1 MTITR
6 EQIVAEAR
14 TWAGTKYRHQ
24 GRVKGLAVD
33 CAGLVLGVAAALGIP
48 HRRVDGYSRRPDGT
62 LVSEVEAQTDPVVGA
77 VAAGDIVVFHW
88 NGEPMHLA
96 ILTSPDH
103 IIHAFA
109 INRVVCEH
117 RIDEKWRRRIARF
130 RAFPGVA

>member
-14 TWAGTKYRHQ
+14 TWLGTKYRHQ
-24 GRVKGLAVD
+24 GRVKGLSVD
-33 CAGLVLGVAAALGIP
+33 CVGLVFGVAAALGVP
-48 HRRVDGYSRRPDGT
+48 HQPVSDYSRRPDGT
-62 LVSEVEAQTDPVVGA
+62 LLPGIEAQTAPVTGA
-77 VAAGDIVVFHW
+77 PAAGDIVVFQW
-88 NGEPMHLA
+88 AAEPMHVA
-96 ILTSPDH
+96 ILTAPDH

-117 RIDEKWRRRIARF
+117 RIDERWQRRVACF